1 MEFKPCKCGSG
12 LFYMRQRICG
22 EGDFYINAD
31 GSEADNEVLYASV
44 NHKDKWK
51 FYRCAECGKK
61 AERVD

>member
-1 MEFKPCKCGSG
+1 MQMWFRVVLHEGNEFVEKVTFISM
-12 LFYMRQRICG
+12 LMVQR
-22 EGDFYINAD
+22 
-31 GSEADNEVLYASV
+31 ADNEDLYASV